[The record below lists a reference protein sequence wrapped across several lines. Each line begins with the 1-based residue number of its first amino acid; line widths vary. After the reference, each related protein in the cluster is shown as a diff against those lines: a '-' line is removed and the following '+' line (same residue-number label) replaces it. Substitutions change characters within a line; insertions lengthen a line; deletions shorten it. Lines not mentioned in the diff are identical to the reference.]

1 MYLWNI
7 VPSWFEIEDRVTRD
21 MGYQGGGR
29 FRTHLNEIVPS
40 IGLNIR
46 RVASVRAAFNRAQ
59 WQAAETLRQRFFALD
74 IASILTELL
83 EVVTQMAMIV
93 VGSAVTGGAIGAGVG
108 FFAGGAGAI
117 PLGAAGAAMGLQV
130 STWLLGMLGLV
141 SVAEFFVEGLPR
153 IGEYYLDGINI
164 AWNGPRGD
172 DGLNPFSQDDPFAPQ
187 RAAHHIARGHEEVV
201 VLLLGAMVTYLTRG
215 RGNAHVLAQEM
226 QASPKGARLGQ
237 WMLKHE
243 DALKKHPDLQP
254 PAPRKGAYGPQE
266 PASPAHRQAQPPV
279 RKNPVGMPEHKVPC
293 FNASNMPA
301 SKIAEFDRQL
311 AGQQKGLNEL
321 TVDEYLKGRD
331 AFTNKLVVRN
341 SKVATDA
348 RRALRLDIESKFR
361 EKLRSEGLPAE
372 QARLLAQEIAS
383 QKMATLAALH
393 NPDLFA
399 GGKDIISGFGDRR
412 VNSSIGPQWPSRIGG
427 LDVAAND
434 VPEAMRRTTQISARL
449 ERCK

>member
-1 MYLWNI
+1 
-7 VPSWFEIEDRVTRD
+7 
-21 MGYQGGGR
+21 
-29 FRTHLNEIVPS
+29 
-40 IGLNIR
+40 
-46 RVASVRAAFNRAQ
+46 
-59 WQAAETLRQRFFALD
+59 
-74 IASILTELL
+74 
-83 EVVTQMAMIV
+83 
-93 VGSAVTGGAIGAGVG
+93 
-108 FFAGGAGAI
+108 
-117 PLGAAGAAMGLQV
+117 MGLQV

-226 QASPKGARLGQ
+226 QASPRGARLGQ

-254 PAPRKGAYGPQE
+254 PAPRKGAYDPQE

-279 RKNPVGMPEHKVPC
+279 RKNPVGMPEHKVSC

-331 AFTNKLVVRN
+331 AFTAKAVVRN
-341 SKVATDA
+341 PRTATNAREELRIELEAKFFDQLLLDGAAPEHAEALSKEMT
-348 RRALRLDIESKFR
+348 SK
-361 EKLRSEGLPAE
+361 
-372 QARLLAQEIAS
+372 
-383 QKMATLAALH
+383 KMSTLAALH

-399 GGKDIISGFGDRR
+399 GGKDIISDFGDRR
-412 VNSSIGPQWPSRIGG
+412 VNSSIGPQWPNRIGG
-427 LDVAAND
+427 LDAAARD
-434 VPEAMRRTTQISARL
+434 VPEAMRATTKVSAKL

>member
-1 MYLWNI
+1 MFLWNS
-7 VPSWFEIEDRVTRD
+7 VPSWFEIENRVTQE

-29 FRTHLNEIVPS
+29 FRTHLNEFVPS

-46 RVASVRAAFNRAQ
+46 RVESVRTAFNRAQ
-59 WQAAETLRQRFFALD
+59 WQAAQTLRQRFSELD

-83 EVVTQMAMIV
+83 DVVSQMAMIV
-93 VGSAVTGGAIGAGVG
+93 VGSVVTGGAIGAGVG
-108 FFAGGAGAI
+108 LFAGGAGSV

-130 STWLLGMLGLV
+130 STWILGMLGLV

-172 DGLNPFSQDDPFAPQ
+172 DGLNPFSQDDPFAAQ
-187 RAAHHIARGHEEVV
+187 SAAYHIARGHEEVV
-201 VLLLGAMVTYLTRG
+201 VLLLGAIVAYLIRG
-215 RGNAHVLAQEM
+215 RGNAHILAQEM

-243 DALKKHPDLQP
+243 DALKKRPDLQP
-254 PAPRKGAYGPQE
+254 PTPRKGAIGPQE
-266 PASPAHRQAQPPV
+266 PASPAHRQAQSPA
-279 RKNPVGMPEHKVPC
+279 RNKPVGMPEHKVPC
-293 FNASNMPA
+293 FNASNMPT
-301 SKIAEFDRQL
+301 SRIAEFDRQL

-331 AFTNKLVVRN
+331 AFTAKTVVRN
-341 SKVATDA
+341 PQIAAKA
-348 RRALRLDIESKFR
+348 RQSFSLAMENEFYGDLLLD
-361 EKLRSEGLPAE
+361 GLLPK
-372 QARLLAQEIAS
+372 QAKILAKEMAS
-383 QKMATLAALH
+383 QKMATIAALH

-399 GGKDIISGFGDRR
+399 GGKDIISDFGDRR
-412 VNSSIGPQWPSRIGG
+412 VNSSIGPQWTNRIGG
-427 LDVAAND
+427 LDAAANG
-434 VPEAMRRTTQISARL
+434 VPESIRRTTKISAKL